1 MKKEPNC
8 KKNYLS
14 PSFEIVRIEMEEGIA
29 GTSATV
35 NPGETGNPDI
45 PKVEDWGNGGD
56 YEGTGEI

>member
-1 MKKEPNC
+1 
-8 KKNYLS
+8 
-14 PSFEIVRIEMEEGIA
+14 MEEGIA